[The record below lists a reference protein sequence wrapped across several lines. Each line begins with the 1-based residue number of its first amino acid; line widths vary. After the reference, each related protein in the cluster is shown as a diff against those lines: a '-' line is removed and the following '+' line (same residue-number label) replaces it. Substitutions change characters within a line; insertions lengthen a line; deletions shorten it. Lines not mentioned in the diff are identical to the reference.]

1 MKFFYEDV
9 LKAVG
14 EFGPWQVKMIFF
26 LWVPMFMCGM
36 KWTTTDFMGLEHRS
50 SSVNTMAALTIK
62 RPWWKGTS
70 RTSWRTTRT
79 SSPTPRSTTE
89 RTRPPLLRSCPST
102 LKRKSLRR
110 TWISVEVDDFKD
122 ANEAL
127 ENQVEVCNDDFEDE
141 DLKALE
147 DEDEGQ
153 RINAFDAVYLSPS
166 TLSSNGFLS

>member
-1 MKFFYEDV
+1 MLNKDMND
-9 LKAVG
+9 L
-14 EFGPWQVKMIFF
+14 
-26 LWVPMFMCGM
+26 
-36 KWTTTDFMGLEHRS
+36 
-50 SSVNTMAALTIK
+50 SVD
-62 RPWWKGTS
+62 
-70 RTSWRTTRT
+70 
-79 SSPTPRSTTE
+79 
-89 RTRPPLLRSCPST
+89 
-102 LKRKSLRR
+102 
-110 TWISVEVDDFKD
+110 VDDFKD

>member
-1 MKFFYEDV
+1 MFSKLLESLDPG
-9 LKAVG
+9 KSRWSSSCGSPCSCAG
-14 EFGPWQVKMIFF
+14 CSGPPPTSWD
-26 LWVPMFMCGM
+26 WSP
-36 KWTTTDFMGLEHRS
+36 RS

-62 RPWWKGTS
+62 RSWWKGTS